1 MCFYVS
7 NTCSQIRFYKGK
19 KYNNIIRGT
28 YLFQDLCKS
37 SVVHFNSNS
46 TFSVDFTYIDLKFK

>member
-28 YLFQDLCKS
+28 YLFQDLCKA
-37 SVVHFNSNS
+37 VLFILIQIVRFQ
-46 TFSVDFTYIDLKFK
+46 